1 MSKAFAEKFV
11 IPIFKKRG
19 IIDSNNKINPDAA
32 RAAGYQVTQT
42 SPPKAPSFNT
52 DSQGRLVS
60 NLTGKPPTIV
70 DAPTTDI
77 KTTSQKKETS
87 NEKSIAKAKRI
98 GRKYTILTSPE
109 GLANNFKTT
118 KKTLLGG

>member
-1 MSKAFAEKFV
+1 MGGVFSK
-11 IPIFKKRG
+11 
-19 IIDSNNKINPDAA
+19 
-32 RAAGYQVTQT
+32 
-42 SPPKAPSFNT
+42 PKAPTPQPNPSFNT

-70 DAPTTDI
+70 AAPTTTDI

-87 NEKSIAKAKRI
+87 NEKSIAKAKRT
-98 GRKYTILTSPE
+98 GRKYTILTSPA
-109 GLANNFKTT
+109 GLTSNFKTK

>member
-98 GRKYTILTSPE
+98 GRKYTILTSPA
-109 GLANNFKTT
+109 GLTSNFKTK